1 MSQQCD
7 TDVEKNESYIALTEV
22 SSPDVLTVLYYGNT
36 KTALTKWCFYKRS
49 DQEGGI
55 FMCLIIWTMV
65 DGTGHIKLRKA

>member
-7 TDVEKNESYIALTEV
+7 TDVEKNESLFAGMADNIF
-22 SSPDVLTVLYYGNT
+22 S
-36 KTALTKWCFYKRS
+36 LTKWCFYKRN

-65 DGTGHIKLRKA
+65 DGTGHIKLKKA